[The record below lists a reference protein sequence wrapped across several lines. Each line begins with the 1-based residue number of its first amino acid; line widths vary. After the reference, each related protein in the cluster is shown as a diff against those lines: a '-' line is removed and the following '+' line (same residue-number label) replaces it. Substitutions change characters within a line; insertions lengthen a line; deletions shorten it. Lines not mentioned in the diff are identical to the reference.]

1 MVQDALDVSSLAAC
15 FPQDSTYTTEHSW
28 SPIVGVA
35 LLGFGR
41 ERYAHNICEELIR
54 RTENDPDA
62 RVAALRKLRE
72 GLLKASPLVGFP
84 RVCREADAATQWP
97 YFMHNG

>member
-1 MVQDALDVSSLAAC
+1 MASGTLDLPSLAAC
-15 FPQDSTYTTEHSW
+15 FPPESTYTTEHSW
-28 SPIVGVA
+28 SPIAGVV

-41 ERYAHNICEELIR
+41 ERYVHNICEELIR
-54 RTENDPDA
+54 CTENDPDA

-84 RVCREADAATQWP
+84 RVCRKADAATQ
-97 YFMHNG
+97 